1 VTLFRSASIAVAGA
15 SGVKE
20 EAEVEESAAAVE
32 EAGPAQST
40 LGPALHIRNA
50 MQPRLL
56 MHARAHAR
64 DEQTVA
70 QRERETER
78 EAKRERERERDKE
91 RETKRE
97 RHSERDKKREA
108 KREKQRERQ
117 WKWNSLVP
125 ALSHAHSQGTRTWP
139 EFGVLGRCRTQGQPD
154 LLHSAQNFL
163 RCAPEQV
170 SMSVLKQQRNS
181 VSA

>member
-1 VTLFRSASIAVAGA
+1 MFRNASIAVAGA

-40 LGPALHIRNA
+40 LGPAPHIRNA

-91 RETKRE
+91 RETKRV
-97 RHSERDKKREA
+97 RQSERDKKREA
-108 KREKQRERQ
+108 KREKQRERD
-117 WKWNSLVP
+117 N
-125 ALSHAHSQGTRTWP
+125 GTLWCP
-139 EFGVLGRCRTQGQPD
+139 HCRT
-154 LLHSAQNFL
+154 LTHKAH
-163 RCAPEQV
+163 APGPN
-170 SMSVLKQQRNS
+170 SGFWAAAGPKANPIFSTRLKISCVVRQS
-181 VSA
+181 K